1 MAGLMGV
8 GGNNNNTDAYSSSLR
23 GLSGL
28 TSGFDRDGMIK
39 SMTLRT
45 RTRISRYKQR
55 IQRATWKQE
64 AYREIS
70 DKLIE
75 MSRNYLSVLSEK
87 SLIRSNTF
95 RDYNVE
101 AIGEFKGKVTASG
114 SPSDLNG
121 INIMGISNRASD
133 THYTAK
139 SLSGNSEITTGAV
152 DMKKEVPYGSLEG
165 KTLEVSIGLKDK
177 AKTYDIKFKAG
188 DYDIYKREPDG
199 KVKRDS
205 DGNALLD
212 DEKVKK
218 VKELFNE
225 SLKDTEVNING
236 KKYTMADFLK
246 VDFVKNGKD
255 YDVKLK
261 INDEKTVPSGVSGGQ
276 VPLGSLNSVRIMG
289 GNALGA
295 QGMSKINPGKFPKG
309 IDLNKANNETGGW
322 SMTQGSAEALI
333 GGYRGPNDYV
343 KKTAGEMLI
352 GKTLNF
358 NINGVSKSITFP
370 PYFIKGANG
379 EIKVKKGGID
389 YDFSKAEDVTRYLD
403 TELKQAFGRDKIS
416 AEYDSVNKTIK
427 FKPADNVS
435 FSMTSGGGHLLG
447 DEKSIFNVENG
458 ASNRVSLST
467 DLRKPSS
474 SEVVK
479 RLDEYARHVKNPKT
493 GSGYNSFAELLKGE
507 KTIDF
512 NINGNKIKVKTNKI
526 NTIAD
531 LVREINNDDN
541 LVERG
546 KTNGE
551 YNSIF
556 HVNYDGK
563 SDTFTF
569 TSTDKGANS
578 VVSADGLW
586 KNKTV
591 DQMDNTTEVTSLEAT
606 LFGTHNKNEIKKGE
620 NATIF
625 YKDKNSDT
633 VHKMESSSNTFEI
646 GKAKFNIEGG
656 FNVRKTGGNYSLI
669 DENTTGVK
677 FKSNINADKIV
688 ESVKNMIKDFND
700 ITTLMG
706 DQFKT
711 MSDRDKK
718 TGKLKYDALTDEQK
732 EKMSEKQIEK
742 WEKKAKEGMLFADPT
757 LREARDGLLS
767 MMYHGNFAS
776 KLASIGITQASYFNN
791 KNGGL
796 EFDEAKFRQALKDDP
811 EAVEKI
817 FAGDS
822 LGNKG
827 FAQHMKETIA
837 KYASD
842 TGAYK
847 GSLVERAGSKY
858 APATMFNNQSF
869 NEIDQLNKSLKLY
882 EERLKGEEDRY
893 IRRFAR
899 LEQLMMKANMQS
911 GYLAN
916 LQQ

>member
-1 MAGLMGV
+1 MNGLMGV
-8 GGNNNNTDAYSSSLR
+8 GGNNNIDSYSNSLR

-28 TSGFDRDGMIK
+28 NSGLDRDSMIK

-45 RTRISRYKQR
+45 RTKIGRYKQK
-55 IQRATWKQE
+55 IQRANWKQE

-75 MSRNYLSVLSEK
+75 LSRNYLSVLSEK
-87 SLIRSNTF
+87 SLIKSNTF

-121 INIMGISNRASD
+121 INIMGVSNKATD
-133 THYTAK
+133 TQYTSK
-139 SLSGNSEITTGAV
+139 SLSGSSELTTGTV
-152 DMKKEVPYGSLEG
+152 DMKKHIAYGSLEG
-165 KTLEVSIGLKDK
+165 RTLEVSIGLEDK
-177 AKTYDIKFKAG
+177 AQSYDIKFKSG
-188 DYDIYKREPDG
+188 NYDIYQRDADG
-199 KVKRDS
+199 KIKRDA

-225 SLKDTEVNING
+225 SLKNTEVTINK

-261 INDEKTVPSGVSGGQ
+261 VNDEKTVPSGVSGKE
-276 VPLGSLNSVRIMG
+276 VPLGTLNSIRLVG
-289 GNALGA
+289 GNALNLR
-295 QGMSKINPGKFPKG
+295 GMSQINPVKFPKG
-309 IDLNKANNETGGW
+309 IDINKATKENGGW

-333 GGYRGPNDYV
+333 GGYKGTNDYE
-343 KKTAGEMLI
+343 KKTAGEMLL
-352 GKTLNF
+352 GKTINF
-358 NINGVSKSITFP
+358 NINGVSKGITFP
-370 PYFIKGANG
+370 STAIKGANG
-379 EIKVKKGGID
+379 KIGVKKDGIE
-389 YDFSKAEDVTRYLD
+389 YDFSKAEDVTKYLD
-403 TELKQAFGRDKIS
+403 TELKKAFGRDKIS
-416 AEYDSVNKTIK
+416 AEYDSANKTIK
-427 FKPADNVS
+427 FKPANNVS
-435 FSMTSGGGHLLG
+435 FSMWSDDGHLFG
-447 DEKSIFNVENG
+447 DDKSILNVTSG

-467 DLRKPSS
+467 NLRNPSS

-479 RLDEYARHVKNPKT
+479 RLDEYARHVKNVKT
-493 GSGYNSFAELLKGE
+493 GQGYNSFAELLKGE
-507 KTIDF
+507 KTISFD
-512 NINGNKIKVKTNKI
+512 INGNKVQVRTDKI

-531 LVREINNDDN
+531 LVREINDDKN
-541 LVERG
+541 LFQRG

-556 HVNYDGK
+556 HVSYDGK

-586 KNKTV
+586 KNTTV
-591 DQMDNTTEVTSLEAT
+591 DQMDNTTQVTSLEAT
-606 LFGTHNKNEIKKGE
+606 LFGTHNKNEIKHGQ
-620 NATIF
+620 NATVF

-633 VHKMESSSNTFEI
+633 VHTIETATNNFEI
-646 GKAKFNIEGG
+646 GKAKFNIEGA
-656 FNVRKTGGNYSLI
+656 FNVKKVGGNYSLI
-669 DENTTGVK
+669 DENTTGLK
-677 FKSNINADKIV
+677 FKSGINADKIV
-688 ESVKNMIKDFND
+688 ESVKNMIKDFNE
-700 ITTLMG
+700 ITELMG
-706 DQFKT
+706 NRFKT
-711 MSDRDKK
+711 MSERDKK

-742 WEKKAKEGMLFADPT
+742 WEKKAKDGILFGDPT
-757 LREARDGLLS
+757 VREARDGLLS

-776 KLASIGITQASYFNN
+776 KLASIGIKQASYFSN

-796 EFDEAKFRQALKDDP
+796 EFDEAKFRQALKDNP

-817 FAGDS
+817 FTGDS

-842 TGAYK
+842 TGSYK
-847 GSLVERAGSKY
+847 GSLVQRAGSKY
-858 APATMFNNQSF
+858 APATVFDNQSF
-869 NEIDQLNKSLKLY
+869 NEIDQLNKTLKIY

-899 LEQLMMKANMQS
+899 LERLMMKANMQS